1 VGEADLEATY
11 RAYIAVLN
19 DRRFGELDGYVHDQ
33 IAYNDEPM
41 TRQEYGHLLAGDVRA
56 IPDLKYQIQALV
68 IQGDQ
73 VACRLWFDCTPEREF
88 LGLEPTGARV
98 AFAEHVFYEFDDG
111 RIRRVRS
118 LINRSAV
125 ERQLQRPVGPDS
137 AR

>member
-19 DRRFGELDGYVHDQ
+19 DRRFGELDGYVHDR
-33 IAYNDEPM
+33 ITYNDEPM
-41 TRQEYGHLLAGDVRA
+41 TRQEYENLLAEDVRA

-68 IQGDQ
+68 IQGGQ

-98 AFAEHVFYEFDDG
+98 GFAEHVFYEFDDG

-118 LINRSAV
+118 LIDRSAV